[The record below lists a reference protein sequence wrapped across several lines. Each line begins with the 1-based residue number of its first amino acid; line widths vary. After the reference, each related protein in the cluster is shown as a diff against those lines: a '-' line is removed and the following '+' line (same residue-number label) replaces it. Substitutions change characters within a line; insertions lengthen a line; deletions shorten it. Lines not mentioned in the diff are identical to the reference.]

1 MVFQAQAPG
10 TSLFPNPS
18 KGMGVSLKPRFRHK
32 NALIAT
38 HVDRPK
44 YNKNGSAICYPHQ
57 MILSTEGIIMR
68 KMLLAI
74 AALGAVGAANAQSN
88 LTIYGSVDVN
98 YSKET
103 GSKATMNNSFN
114 EYKNYLGFM
123 GSEDLGGGLKA
134 TFQLERR
141 FSLPNGEASYLGEF
155 EGAANVGLAG
165 SFGHFRFGRVN
176 ELSTETYRLID
187 PFQQYG
193 AAGMITS
200 LLRGDNNE
208 GRLSSAV
215 RYDSPVLNGFKLG
228 ASYSLKGNNDSSY
241 MNDGWAL
248 SGTYTNG
255 PAYLV
260 ANYNRAVN
268 TDNSYNWNLGGSYA
282 FGPARLSL
290 GYEKTELSSLGETS
304 MKTWIAGLS
313 YKIGNGAFNAAYN
326 QSDLDLSSINLD
338 YKKYGLGYTHN
349 LSKRTSLYATY
360 AHNKFDYSYFG
371 NSMHQTVRAIE
382 LGMTHKF

>member
-1 MVFQAQAPG
+1 
-10 TSLFPNPS
+10 
-18 KGMGVSLKPRFRHK
+18 
-32 NALIAT
+32 
-38 HVDRPK
+38 
-44 YNKNGSAICYPHQ
+44 
-57 MILSTEGIIMR
+57 MR
-68 KMLLAI
+68 KMLIAI
-74 AALGAVGAANAQSN
+74 AVLGAIGAANAQSN
-88 LTIYGSVDVN
+88 LTIYGSADVN

-103 GSKATMNNSFN
+103 GSKATMNYGNN
-114 EYKNYLGFM
+114 EYKNYLGFI

-141 FSLPNGEASYLGEF
+141 FSLPTGEASYLGEF

-208 GRLSSAV
+208 GRLSSAA

-228 ASYSLKGNNDSSY
+228 ASYSLKGNNASSY

-268 TDNSYNWNLGGSYA
+268 TDNSYNWNLGGAYV
-282 FGPARLSL
+282 FGPARLSV
-290 GYEKTELSSLGETS
+290 GYEKTELSSVLFDSS

-313 YKIGNGAFNAAYN
+313 YKIGNGAINAAYN
-326 QSDLDLSSINLD
+326 QSDANFSYINLD
-338 YKKYGLGYTHN
+338 YKKYGIGYTHT
-349 LSKRTSLYATY
+349 LSKRTSLYANY
-360 AHNKFDYSYFG
+360 AHNKYDYSYLG
-371 NSMHQTVRAIE
+371 KSEQMTYRAFE